1 MTEKE
6 KQILQTIERTI
17 PAMSDLEK
25 EKFLSF
31 SEGIAFMIEQQ
42 KRNKSESEQKG
53 A

>member
-1 MTEKE
+1 MNEKE
-6 KQILQTIERTI
+6 KQILRTIERTI

-31 SEGIAFMIEQQ
+31 SEGVAFMVEQQ
-42 KRNKSESEQKG
+42 ERKKSESEQKG